1 LNLHLGAEE
10 LHLLREKCPILSV
23 MLLALSSLTWVLC
36 CSHVNIP
43 KNFSLNINQCLIP
56 GVGLML
62 SFYDVRSASESEM
75 VVCGQWD
82 SSDSPAGWIAFMQ
95 CYNMPRQVLMKER
108 AQRVKI
114 LEEAESIVK
123 GDDTKQLVT
132 LLEPQNLDSGVCKF
146 RAGSLDY
153 YPTEHVACCGHQV
166 NVSIHI
172 CGGRWGLL

>member
-36 CSHVNIP
+36 CSHINIP
-43 KNFSLNINQCLIP
+43 KIFSLNINQCLIP

-62 SFYDVRSASESEM
+62 SFYDVQSASESEM
-75 VVCGQWD
+75 VVCGQCD

-95 CYNMPRQVLMKER
+95 CYNMPRQVLKKER

-114 LEEAESIVK
+114 LEEAESIAK
-123 GDDTKQLVT
+123 GDDSKQLVT
-132 LLEPQNLDSGVCKF
+132 LIEPQIHDSGVCEG
-146 RAGSLDY
+146 GSLDY

-172 CGGRWGLL
+172 CHGRWGLL

>member
-1 LNLHLGAEE
+1 
-10 LHLLREKCPILSV
+10 
-23 MLLALSSLTWVLC
+23 
-36 CSHVNIP
+36 
-43 KNFSLNINQCLIP
+43 
-56 GVGLML
+56 ML

-75 VVCGQWD
+75 VVCGQCD

-95 CYNMPRQVLMKER
+95 CYNMPRQVLKKER